1 MNRFTA
7 ICATLLILLSSMSF
21 AVTADAT
28 SKMNAGISQKM
39 LHNEMCVEGAD
50 VVCSD
55 MQMSDSCNIS
65 TAGFQ
70 VQLISTIP
78 NHNWDLQQERLSSQF
93 FYLRTYQSI
102 FPPLQSKPPKRYLS

>member
-1 MNRFTA
+1 MNRVTA
-7 ICATLLILLSSMSF
+7 ICVTFLLLLSSVSF

-28 SKMNAGISQKM
+28 SKMNAGISQEM
-39 LHNEMCVEGAD
+39 LHNEMCVEGTD

-55 MQMSDSCNIS
+55 MQMSDSCNVS

-70 VQLISTIP
+70 IQLISTIP
-78 NHNWDLQQERLSSQF
+78 NHNWDLQQERLSSQS

-102 FPPLQSKPPKRYLS
+102 FPPLQSKPPKHYLS